1 MKSAEVMW
9 GIVILVVAGGI
20 TLITYVAATP
30 GGTYFLAYGAIIW
43 GAYKVLRG
51 LGSASVFWRIVGLA
65 TMAAMVV
72 VGVLV
77 FQDSRNLSDLYNS
90 THVGEC
96 VDLDGLATEC
106 DRFDAKPRR
115 SCLSTCTPMIWPSP
129 ANRSSMP
136 ILKAVHWRPAAG
148 ADSFSLWSAGVGGP
162 KPPGPRLSC
171 SFPPHEKHGTAG
183 IGRCCALGEWRN
195 DYELRVD
202 MGNVGLES
210 LACV

>member
-106 DRFDAKPRR
+106 DRFDAKEVM
-115 SCLSTCTPMIWPSP
+115 S
-129 ANRSSMP
+129 
-136 ILKAVHWRPAAG
+136 VHLYPNDMAFPG
-148 ADSFSLWSAGVGGP
+148 QSKFDADSEGCPLEAVLFFSPTRETWDGGD
-162 KPPGPRLSC
+162 R
-171 SFPPHEKHGTAG
+171 
-183 IGRCCALGEWRN
+183 
-195 DYELRVD
+195 
-202 MGNVGLES
+202 S
-210 LACV
+210 LLCVR